1 MSLLF
6 FSAGLC
12 FGFFNGFCSRFILKR
27 SIREQNSV
35 FFLAWFSGASYRLAS
50 VVLSVVLLKKAGL
63 AAVLAFVLPMI
74 AAQEIF
80 LLIPIKSKSEKID
93 KKL

>member
-1 MSLLF
+1 M
-6 FSAGLC
+6 
-12 FGFFNGFCSRFILKR
+12 
-27 SIREQNSV
+27 
-35 FFLAWFSGASYRLAS
+35 
-50 VVLSVVLLKKAGL
+50 VLSVVLLKKAGL